1 MRFVVIILIMGL
13 LAACATAP
21 SHRTLPSQSGAMSGS
36 LQVCA
41 MSVSNAP
48 HTDSRGRIVG
58 YAPLT
63 RVGGATLY
71 RAPVSACVSSGF
83 GPRRG
88 GASSFH
94 DGVDLFTRTPA
105 PVYAGGDGVVEAV
118 QSMRGY
124 GKTIVIRHNR
134 GLKTRYA
141 HLSRY
146 ARGLT
151 PGARVARGD
160 YIGDTGRTGNA
171 TAVHLH
177 YEIISNGRPRNPLTF
192 GD

>member
-1 MRFVVIILIMGL
+1 MRFVVIVLIMAL

-21 SHRTLPSQSGAMSGS
+21 SQRPLPQSGAMGDS

-48 HTDSRGRIVG
+48 RTDSRGRIIG
-58 YAPLT
+58 YAPQT
-63 RVGGATLY
+63 RVNGATLY

-94 DGVDLFTRTPA
+94 EGVDLFTRAPA
-105 PVYAGGDGVVEAV
+105 PVYAGGDGVVETV

-134 GLKTRYA
+134 TLKTRYA

-151 PGARVARGD
+151 PGMRVGRGD

-177 YEIISNGRPRNPLTF
+177 YEIIANGRPRNPLTF
-192 GD
+192 VD